1 MRLPPSVQLKTNS
14 NGFKHMSTSVN
25 LVKKRPKYYDLNLL
39 HLPLPG
45 LVSIFHRITGVV
57 MFLFMIPVLLFLLQ
71 ASLKSESSFNFWSNV
86 INFLPVKLVLIGFVW
101 AFMHHFF
108 AGIRYL
114 LLDLHIGIDKA
125 PARTSAIWVFA
136 LGAIATLLF
145 AVRTW

>member
-14 NGFKHMSTSVN
+14 NGFKHMSTSAKN
-25 LVKKRPKYYDLNLL
+25 RPKYYDLNLL

-71 ASLKSESSFNFWSNV
+71 ASLKSESSFNFWNNV
-86 INFLPVKLVLIGFVW
+86 INFLPVKILLLGFVW

-108 AGIRYL
+108 AGIRFL
-114 LLDLHIGIDKA
+114 LLDLHIGVEKA
-125 PARTSAIWVFA
+125 PARTSAIWVFV
-136 LGAIATLLF
+136 LGALVTLLF
-145 AVRTW
+145 AMRTW